1 MCCWA
6 ERKIKKEKNLLFF
19 VRFTLSL
26 QRLVLQKAD
35 NRVAKC
41 CLPNGV
47 SVQIKRETGEN
58 PVQSR
63 CCELR
68 KIVPISLLPLPVKGG
83 KVIGR
88 SESEDLQDKLTL
100 ICPRGKDAG
109 RYLFFIL
116 FYANFSRA
124 YACCSRA
131 CPMLAIFLFRE
142 GAE

>member
-1 MCCWA
+1 M
-6 ERKIKKEKNLLFF
+6 NLFCSQPNFHYLRTILFPVGAF
-19 VRFTLSL
+19 SS
-26 QRLVLQKAD
+26 
-35 NRVAKC
+35 
-41 CLPNGV
+41 PG
-47 SVQIKRETGEN
+47 IKRETGEN

-142 GAE
+142 GAER